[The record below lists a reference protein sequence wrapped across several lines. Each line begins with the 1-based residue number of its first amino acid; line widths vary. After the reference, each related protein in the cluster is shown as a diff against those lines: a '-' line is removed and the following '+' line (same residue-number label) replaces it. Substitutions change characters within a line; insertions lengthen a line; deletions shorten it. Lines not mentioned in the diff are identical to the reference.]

1 VEGTARCPWQT
12 FLRRLLRLEAP
23 PDPLEAL
30 PSLDPRLLG
39 NVVHAV
45 LERIAR
51 DAVGAGPADLR
62 EARARE
68 PVPLRWPARERVES
82 ILAECAAQ
90 ALREEGVPLPG
101 LERVLA
107 ARARPLVERARALD
121 WPDPGSTL
129 PVLAA
134 ELEGAVELPEEAG
147 RARTIRFRADRVDA
161 AGAGRLRLTDYKTG
175 RPIHAGVQAETR
187 ERHFRTRVES
197 GLDLQAAAYA
207 LSGGEGGDTGR
218 FLFLRDDVPA
228 AAAEFAVRGDDAD
241 FAAAFRAAAGVALRA
256 WDAGAFFP
264 RLVGRDL
271 SREARQCSRCEVAE
285 ACVRGDSGSRRR
297 LAAWIEAPPEGAA
310 LAPAERALLAAWAL
324 GGDA

>member
-1 VEGTARCPWQT
+1 VEATARCPWQT
-12 FLRRLLRLEAP
+12 FLRRVLRLEAP

-30 PSLDPRLLG
+30 PGLDPSLLG
-39 NVVHAV
+39 TVVHAV

-68 PVPLRWPARERVES
+68 PVPVRWPARERVES
-82 ILAECAAQ
+82 ILVECAAQ

-121 WPDPGSTL
+121 WPDPGSTV

-134 ELEGAVELPEEAG
+134 ELEGAVELRDAAG
-147 RARTIRFRADRVDA
+147 RARPVRFRADRVDA
-161 AGAGRLRLTDYKTG
+161 AGAGLLRLTDYKTG
-175 RPIHAGVQAETR
+175 RPIHGGVQAGTR
-187 ERHFRTRVES
+187 EQHFLRRVES

-207 LSGGEGGDTGR
+207 LAGGEGGDRGR
-218 FLFLRDDVPA
+218 FLFLREDVRA
-228 AAAEFAVRGDDAD
+228 GAAEFAVRGDDAA
-241 FAAAFRAAAGVALRA
+241 FAAAFRAAAGIALRA

-285 ACVRGDSGSRRR
+285 ACVRGDSGARRR
-297 LAAWIEAPPEGAA
+297 LIAWMEARPAPQE
-310 LAPAERALLAAWAL
+310 LAPAERALLAAWEL